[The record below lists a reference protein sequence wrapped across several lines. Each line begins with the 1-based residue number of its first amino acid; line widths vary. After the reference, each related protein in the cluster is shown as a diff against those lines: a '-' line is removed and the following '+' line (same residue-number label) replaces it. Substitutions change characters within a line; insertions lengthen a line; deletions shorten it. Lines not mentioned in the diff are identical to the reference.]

1 MNLEPPEYEVCTA
14 RCTVVL
20 DEGLCLYEYEFDNLQ
35 FCVSDINKEM
45 NNSLNTNASILDYRI
60 YVSN

>member
-1 MNLEPPEYEVCTA
+1 MNLEPECEVCTA

-20 DEGLCLYEYEFDNLQ
+20 NEGLCLYEYESDNLQ
-35 FCVSDINKEM
+35 LCVSDVSKEM
-45 NNSLNTNASILDYRI
+45 SSSLNTNVSILDYRI

>member
-1 MNLEPPEYEVCTA
+1 MNLEPSECEVRTA

-20 DEGLCLYEYEFDNLQ
+20 YEGLCVYEYEPDNLQ
-35 FCVSDINKEM
+35 LCVSDVNKEM
-45 NNSLNTNASILDYRI
+45 NNSPNTNVSILDYRI